1 MSDRGAP
8 RGTGDPSEDLEA
20 APDDWRRAPRRHT
33 SRSQARRDGDVG
45 EAATEVEDDG
55 GGPAWVKRRGRR
67 KLSFTKRV
75 VLACVAGVLL
85 LLAGAAVWIDFQ
97 VNPPGAPGTTVTVN
111 LPSGSSYSAVADI
124 LARNGVIGS
133 PTLFRLYVRIRGAGT
148 VQAGSYALH
157 RHDSFGNVVGTLGQG
172 PSADR
177 IMIPSGATL
186 ADVAARVGHLPGH
199 SGAGFLAA
207 AGSGRV
213 RSVFS
218 PPGSTSLE
226 GLIQPATYSFKPGTD
241 DLTIVGQMVAA
252 FDSEANAIGLAQQA
266 ARLKITPYQAVI
278 VASIIERE
286 AKIPVDEG
294 RVAQVIYNRLA
305 KGMPLQL
312 DSTVVYALGGHLTT
326 LTKPDFSV
334 ASPYNTYRV
343 PGLPPTPIANP
354 SQASLTAALN
364 PTPGP
369 WLYFV
374 VVSPDGTEAFS
385 TTLAEQNANIAL
397 AHQRGL
403 G

>member
-1 MSDRGAP
+1 MALEEYQRKRRFAETPEPPPKVGKRDQHRFVVQKHRASHLHFDFRLEMEGVLKSWAVP
-8 RGTGDPSEDLEA
+8 KGPSLDPADKRLA
-20 APDDWRRAPRRHT
+20 MM
-33 SRSQARRDGDVG
+33 
-45 EAATEVEDDG
+45 VEDH
-55 GGPAWVKRRGRR
+55 PV
-67 KLSFTKRV
+67 SYF
-75 VLACVAGVLL
+75 
-85 LLAGAAVWIDFQ
+85 DFEGIIPQ
-97 VNPPGAPGTTVTVN
+97 GN
-111 LPSGSSYSAVADI
+111 Y
-124 LARNGVIGS
+124 
-133 PTLFRLYVRIRGAGT
+133 GAGT

-157 RHDSFGNVVGTLGQG
+157 RHDSYGNVVGALGQG

-177 IMIPSGATL
+177 IVIPSGATL
-186 ADVAARVGHLPGH
+186 ADVAARVGHLRGH
-199 SGAGFLAA
+199 SAAGFLAA

-213 RSVFS
+213 RSAFS

-226 GLIQPATYSFKPGTD
+226 GLLQPATYSFKPDTD
-241 DLTIVGQMVAA
+241 DIGILGEMVAA
-252 FDSEANAIGLAQQA
+252 FDSQATAIGLTQQA
-266 ARLKITPYQAVI
+266 ARIRVTPYEALI

-286 AKIPVDEG
+286 AKLPDDEG
-294 RVAQVIYNRLA
+294 RVAQVVYNRLA

>member
-1 MSDRGAP
+1 MSDRGAS
-8 RGTGDPSEDLEA
+8 RRTGEVAS
-20 APDDWRRAPRRHT
+20 RQAPRR
-33 SRSQARRDGDVG
+33 
-45 EAATEVEDDG
+45 AAPPEEDSGLLASEVEDEG
-55 GGPAWVKRRGRR
+55 GGPEWVKRRRRR
-67 KLSFTKRV
+67 KLSFTKKV
-75 VLACVAGVLL
+75 VLACAAGVVV
-85 LLAGAAVWIDFQ
+85 LLAMAAVWIDLQ
-97 VNPPGAPGTTVTVN
+97 VNPPGGPGPTVTVN
-111 LPSGSSYSAVADI
+111 LPAGSSYSAVADI
-124 LARNGVIGS
+124 LGRNGVIKS
-133 PTLFRLYVRIRGAGT
+133 PTVFRLYVRVHGAGT

-157 RHDSFGNVVGTLGQG
+157 RHDSYGNVVGALGQG

-177 IMIPSGATL
+177 IVIPSGATL
-186 ADVAARVGHLPGH
+186 ADVAARVGHLRGH
-199 SGAGFLAA
+199 SAAGFLAA

-213 RSVFS
+213 RSAFS

-226 GLIQPATYSFKPGTD
+226 GLLQPATYSFKPDTD
-241 DLTIVGQMVAA
+241 DIGILGEMVAA
-252 FDSEANAIGLAQQA
+252 FDSQATAIGLTQQA
-266 ARLKITPYQAVI
+266 ARIRVTPYEALI

-286 AKIPVDEG
+286 AKLPDDEG
-294 RVAQVIYNRLA
+294 RVAQVVYNRLA

>member
-1 MSDRGAP
+1 MSDRGP
-8 RGTGDPSEDLEA
+8 SRGTGDPTDRADAPSGDWRRTPRRA
-20 APDDWRRAPRRHT
+20 APDTTAPPEENGGAT
-33 SRSQARRDGDVG
+33 VTDVD
-45 EAATEVEDDG
+45 DDG
-55 GGPAWVKRRGRR
+55 GGPEWVKRRRR
-67 KLSFTKRV
+67 LSFTQRV

-85 LLAGAAVWIDFQ
+85 LVAGAAVWINFQ
-97 VNPPGAPGTTVTVN
+97 VNPPGGPGATVTVN
-111 LPSGSSYSAVADI
+111 LPAGSSYSAVADI

-133 PTLFRLYVRIRGAGT
+133 PTLFRLYVRIHGAGT
-148 VQAGSYALH
+148 VQAGSYALR
-157 RHDSFGNVVGTLGQG
+157 RHDSYGDVVGALGQG

-177 IMIPSGATL
+177 ILIPSGATL

-199 SGAGFLAA
+199 SAAGFLAA
-207 AGSGRV
+207 ANSGRV
-213 RSVFS
+213 KSAFS
-218 PPGSTSLE
+218 PPGNTSLE
-226 GLIQPATYSFKPGTD
+226 GLVQPATYSFKPGTD
-241 DLTIVGQMVAA
+241 DLTILGQMVAA
-252 FDSEANAIGLAQQA
+252 FDSQATAIGLIQQA
-266 ARLKITPYQAVI
+266 ARIKVTPYEALI

-286 AKIPVDEG
+286 AKAPDDQG
-294 RVAQVIYNRLA
+294 RVAQVLYNRLA

-312 DSTVVYALGGHLTT
+312 DSTVVYALGGHVTT
-326 LTKPDFSV
+326 LTKPDLSI

-354 SQASLTAALN
+354 SEASLTAALN

-369 WLYFV
+369 WLFFV

>member
-1 MSDRGAP
+1 VA
-8 RGTGDPSEDLEA
+8 TKVEED
-20 APDDWRRAPRRHT
+20 
-33 SRSQARRDGDVG
+33 G
-45 EAATEVEDDG
+45 EGVE
-55 GGPAWVKRRGRR
+55 WVKRRRR
-67 KLSFTKRV
+67 LSSTQRV
-75 VLACVAGVLL
+75 VLACVAAVLL

-97 VNPPGAPGTTVTVN
+97 VNPPGGPGRTVTVN
-111 LPSGSSYSAVADI
+111 LPAGSSYSAVADI
-124 LARNGVIGS
+124 LGRNGVISS
-133 PTLFRLYVRIRGAGT
+133 PTLFRLYVRIHGAGT

-157 RHDSFGNVVGTLGQG
+157 QHDSYGNVVGALGNG

-177 IMIPSGATL
+177 IVVPSGGTV
-186 ADVAARVGHLPGH
+186 ADVAARVGKLRGH
-199 SGAGFLAA
+199 SAAAFLAVA
-207 AGSGRV
+207 NSGQV
-213 RSVFS
+213 RSTFS

-241 DLTIVGQMVAA
+241 DASILRQMVLA
-252 FDSEANAIGLAQQA
+252 FDSQASAIGLTQQA
-266 ARLKITPYQAVI
+266 ARLKVTPYEALI
-278 VASIIERE
+278 VASIVERE
-286 AKIPVDEG
+286 AKAPDDAG
-294 RVAQVIYNRLA
+294 RVAQVVYNRLA

-312 DSTVVYALGGHLTT
+312 DSTVVYALGGHVTT
-326 LTKPDFSV
+326 LSKPDFSI

-354 SQASLTAALN
+354 SEASLTAALN

-374 VVSPDGTEAFS
+374 VVSPDGTEAFA